1 MPPTPRKLILNLLL
15 AAEGTPL
22 SAADA
27 VRACGFFG
35 IRENSVRVALV
46 RLSAEGLLTSAG
58 RGAYQ
63 LGPGALNLAHVLAS
77 WRQAE
82 SLVRDWQGGWIMVS
96 TGMLGRSNRT
106 ALRQRE
112 ARQAQ
117 GGGTQHGAR
126 GGRKFASIHCAF
138 TP

>member
-82 SLVRDWQGGWIMVS
+82 SLVRDWQGGWIMVDGLIRNWIFEP
-96 TGMLGRSNRT
+96 TMFNLQE
-106 ALRQRE
+106 L
-112 ARQAQ
+112 
-117 GGGTQHGAR
+117 GGTVIDTYLAGLRA
-126 GGRKFASIHCAF
+126 A
-138 TP
+138 